1 MDATVEFGDFQMS
14 VVKRF
19 DLMAAAAA
27 FAFLGAIVF
36 GAF

>member
-1 MDATVEFGDFQMS
+1 MRYEHTEEFLMGLTLKLD
-14 VVKRF
+14 VVAV
-19 DLMAAAAA
+19 MAS

>member
-1 MDATVEFGDFQMS
+1 MLGGC
-14 VVKRF
+14 
-19 DLMAAAAA
+19 LMGLTLKLDVLAVMAA